1 MTQNEGQYK
10 IDLEICP
17 MPILLVASSGKIV
30 RTNKR
35 LEVLF
40 GYAANELI
48 GQTVEVLVPPEFRED
63 HPDLRDAYFEVPT
76 NRRMGTGRDLNGM
89 RKDGTK
95 IPVEIGLDPLEFDG
109 EMMVMVSILDI
120 SERKKNEA
128 MIRRA
133 LNAASSA
140 MIQVG
145 ENGTIELVNE
155 SATLMFGYETND
167 LLGEPIEILVPERFR
182 RKHTVYRTSYQS
194 NRSTRNM
201 GGGRE
206 LFGVRKDGSEFPV
219 EIGLT
224 PILESH
230 GKSTMATIIDVTDRV
245 AKERFIEAKSKQL
258 ESLNQDLVQFAYSA
272 SHDLK
277 APLASIAGLLGYAEA
292 DLKAGDLE
300 EVQCNLTR
308 SRELADRLAKRIEDM
323 LQLARSDMM
332 NGDWVE
338 IDIDARI
345 QAAWSSLPTDHTKLT
360 TDYQHEDRFWSIP
373 VRFDAI
379 IENLMSN
386 AIKYRDQ
393 ARKNCLVNV
402 RTWSEQDHFYL
413 SIADNGIG
421 IPKKHRERVF
431 SLFQRI
437 SDTDQPGSGL
447 GLAIT
452 KKNVTQLGG
461 TIVLEDDG
469 GVTRFTVMLPQGHI
483 QNLTKGGCIE

>member
-1 MTQNEGQYK
+1 MEAEGQYK

-17 MPILLVASSGKIV
+17 MPILLVARSGKIV

-35 LEVLF
+35 LESLF
-40 GYAANELI
+40 GYQHGALL
-48 GQTVEVLVPPEFRED
+48 GKSVDLLVPEEFRPA

-76 NRRMGTGRDLNGM
+76 NRRMGTGRDLYGV
-89 RKDGTK
+89 RQDGEM

-128 MIRRA
+128 MILRA

-140 MIQVG
+140 MIQVSEHG
-145 ENGTIELVNE
+145 IIELVNE
-155 SATLMFGYETND
+155 SATSLFGYEID
-167 LLGEPIEILVPERFR
+167 EMLGEPIEILVPERYR
-182 RKHTVYRTSYQS
+182 RKHTVYRTSYQA
-194 NRSTRNM
+194 TRDARRM
-201 GGGRE
+201 GDGRE

-224 PILESH
+224 PIHEAD
-230 GKSTMATIIDVTDRV
+230 GKSTMCTIIDVTDRK
-245 AKERFIEAKSKQL
+245 AKERFIAAKNQQL

-277 APLASIAGLLGYAEA
+277 APLASIAGLLSYAEA
-292 DLKAGDLE
+292 DLAAGDME
-300 EVQCNLTR
+300 EVQSNLTR

-323 LQLARSDMM
+323 LQLARSDMVM
-332 NGDWVE
+332 DDWVE
-338 IDIDARI
+338 IDIDQRI
-345 QAAWSSLPTDHTKLT
+345 RTAWAALSTDNSKLT
-360 TDYQHEDRFWSIP
+360 TKYRHADRFWSIP
-373 VRFDAI
+373 VRLDAI

-386 AIKYRDQ
+386 AVKYRDKS
-393 ARKNCLVNV
+393 RKECVV
-402 RTWSEQDHFYL
+402 SVETWNEQEHFIL

-421 IPKKHRERVF
+421 IPAEHRDRIF
-431 SLFQRI
+431 KLFQRV
-437 SDTDQPGSGL
+437 SDTDHPGSGL

-461 TIVLEDDG
+461 TIAVDCDSG
-469 GVTRFTVMLPQGHI
+469 MTTFRVTLPQGHLQI
-483 QNLTKGGCIE
+483 